1 MHLLK
6 PEYCRLFLFFLVSG
20 IGMSAC
26 RKAETDKDHPA
37 TQLNPITITAPSDMA
52 VYRSGDSVRIQ
63 VLSTDTSINIY
74 AVSVYSETEGS
85 MLYHRVFYADTDCR
99 QMPEAC
105 WVSHVHVPTLATL
118 RIVGYDRKEQP
129 YSQLLRLLINP

>member
-6 PEYCRLFLFFLVSG
+6 PACGRLLLFFLVSG

-26 RKAETDKDHPA
+26 KKAETDKEHPA
-37 TQLNPITITAPSDMA
+37 TQMNPLTIAAPADMA

-63 VLSTDTSINIY
+63 VQSTDTSISLY

-85 MLYHRVFYADTDCR
+85 MLYHRVFYADADYR
-99 QMPEAC
+99 QMPDAC
-105 WVSHVHVPTLATL
+105 WISHVHVPTLATL

-129 YSQLLRLLINP
+129 YSQSLRLLINP

>member
-1 MHLLK
+1 MHVLK
-6 PEYCRLFLFFLVSG
+6 PASGRLLLFFLVSG

-26 RKAETDKDHPA
+26 RTAETDKDHPA
-37 TQLNPITITAPSDMA
+37 TQLNPITIAAPADMA

-63 VLSTDTSINIY
+63 VQSTDTSINLY

-85 MLYHRVFYADTDCR
+85 MLYHRVFYADADCR
-99 QMPEAC
+99 QMPDAC

-118 RIVGYDRKEQP
+118 RIEGYDRKERQ
-129 YSQLLRLLINP
+129 YSKTLRLLINP